1 MAQPSPERGLGL
13 SKIRLYSGLPGSGK
27 TTLAREAVVHE
38 GNAARVN
45 RDDLRAML
53 FNSEWSGKREHVVVE
68 IEKAIAKT
76 LLANGYVPL
85 VDDTNLS
92 AKHVKLWSDVAG
104 GAGAELVIKTLDT
117 PLAECVRRDSQR
129 EKPVGEAVINR
140 MALFNGMIQF
150 GPKPIVLVDV
160 DGTVAD
166 GTHREGHLKG
176 ERKDWKTYYSL
187 LHLDTPI
194 QKIIDEV
201 NSYRDHTIVVC
212 SGRPDTYQFETL
224 AWLRRFS
231 IPFDYLF
238 MRPGNSKNPDTEIK
252 KEILDRLPKKQI
264 VKVFDDRPS
273 VCRMWESEGLNVE
286 WCRGRDCPEF

>member
-1 MAQPSPERGLGL
+1 M

-27 TTLAREAVVHE
+27 TTLARDAVVHE

-76 LLANGYVPL
+76 LLANGYVAL

-92 AKHVKLWSDVAG
+92 AKHVKLWLDVAG

-160 DGTVAD
+160 DGTVANGD
-166 GTHREGHLKG
+166 HRQHFIEGP
-176 ERKDWKTYYSL
+176 RKDWKSYFSL
-187 LHLDTPI
+187 CHLDTPI

-201 NSYRDHTIVVC
+201 NSYRDHTIIVC
-212 SGRPDTYQFETL
+212 SGRPDTYQHETL
-224 AWLRRFS
+224 KWLREVAKLK
-231 IPFDYLF
+231 FDYIF
-238 MRPGNSKNPDTEIK
+238 MRAGSDKREDSVIK
-252 KEILDRLPKKQI
+252 LEILDHLPADQI
-264 VKVFDDRPS
+264 EIVFDDRPR
-273 VCRMWESEGLNVE
+273 VLRAWESRGLNCV